1 MKKKLLLEFMQN
13 KRLKP
18 FSLFILVFMAS
29 INVSHGQYT
38 NTWVG
43 GTSTDFLD
51 ANNWTAT
58 LTATPFTPGT
68 VTFATNTTFSI
79 GSGTTYSPTLSV
91 NYPAAG
97 QVSNGITLK
106 SGAML
111 TTNGTMLLGGSTS
124 YTYIDGELTVTGGNF
139 NVRTNLYIANT
150 ITAGTSAVVNIQTGG
165 TLNVKNVATIGK
177 SGRLGTV
184 NVNGGTFSSENQ
196 ATGGLTVGTTSS
208 TGPGVLNINSGLV
221 SINRLP
227 SGLTINTYGT
237 INIDAGSIVLAGN
250 QTTAIA
256 TFISSNKIKVS
267 GQALLDGKI
276 ISNTFDAAT
285 NKTTVIAISS
295 PLITTTT
302 WNGTSWSDGA
312 PTATIEAVIE
322 GAYSTTTN
330 GSFNA
335 KKLTVNSGSLTIN
348 SGTIITVQ
356 NEVVNNA
363 GTNGIVIQNNGNLIQ
378 ANNTTNTGNVVVN
391 RNSNALN
398 RLDYTIWS
406 SPVVGQNLAAFSPLT
421 SQTPSRFYNF
431 NTTYNI
437 AGVNG
442 AFNVIAN
449 PTVTNFAA
457 GSGYLIRMPNT
468 DLTSGYDAGSAT
480 LTFPGQFIGVP
491 NNGDITVPLLD
502 GGAVGLRFNLV
513 GNPYPSPINLYTFV
527 TENTAKIQTTLY
539 FWRKTNGVGTAYC
552 TYIPTSPTA
561 GTYVTNSNSLS
572 VNPASILQIGQGF
585 FVEAKTGQTSILFK
599 NSQRWGNV
607 AGQFFK
613 TKQIAAGD
621 KVWLNATNAAGD
633 FSQMAVTY
641 FDGATQGVD
650 NFDGKYIND
659 SPLALTSNINNDEY
673 TIQGRPTF
681 DASDVVPLNFK
692 TAVAGDYTIA
702 IDHSEGVF
710 AAGQS
715 VILTDATTGTETD
728 LTTSSYTFTAA
739 TGSASSRFSLK
750 YQKTL
755 KVDASVAND
764 NSVVVY
770 KNNGVIYVNSGVSA
784 IANIKVF
791 DIQGRLIVEQKDV
804 KSNTATINNLKDV
817 HQVLVV
823 QVTSEDN
830 KVVNKKVVK

>member
-1 MKKKLLLEFMQN
+1 MKKQLLFEFKQLKKLKAFLLFA
-13 KRLKP
+13 
-18 FSLFILVFMAS
+18 FAFMAT
-29 INVSHGQYT
+29 INVSYAQL

-51 ANNWTAT
+51 ANNWSTAAPP
-58 LTATPFTPGT
+58 ATFLAG
-68 VTFATNTTFSI
+68 TTFSI
-79 GSGTTYSPTLSV
+79 SAGSPNNPVLSTNYPGTTSGGLTVTPTGV
-91 NYPAAG
+91 
-97 QVSNGITLK
+97 
-106 SGAML
+106 L
-111 TTNGTMLLGGSTS
+111 TTNGNMNLGGSSS
-124 YTYIDGELTVTGGNF
+124 YTYIDGQLTVTGGNF
-139 NVRTNLYIANT
+139 NGRGNLYIANSASA
-150 ITAGTSAVVNIQTGG
+150 TAAVINIQTGG
-165 TLNVKNVATIGK
+165 TVNVKNVAYVGRTK
-177 SGRLGTV
+177 SGTL
-184 NVNGGTFSSENQ
+184 NVNGGTFSVENQ
-196 ATGGLTVGTTSS
+196 ATGGVIVGTASS
-208 TGPGVLNINSGLV
+208 AAAGVLNINSGLV
-221 SINRLP
+221 AINRLP

-237 INIDAGSIVLAGN
+237 INIDAGSMVLVGN
-250 QTTAIA
+250 QVTAI
-256 TFISSNKIKVS
+256 SNYINSNLIKVS
-267 GQALLDGKI
+267 GQALIDGKI

-285 NKTTVIAISS
+285 NKTTVIAISP
-295 PLITTTT
+295 PLILITT
-302 WNGTSWSDGA
+302 WNGTSWSDGV
-312 PTATIEAVIE
+312 PTASTEAVIE
-322 GAYSTTTN
+322 GNYNTTTN

-363 GTNGIVIQNNGNLIQ
+363 GTNGFIIQNNGNLIQ

-391 RNSNALN
+391 RNSNALY

-406 SPVVGQNLAAFSPLT
+406 SPVAGQNLAAFSPLT

-431 NTTYNI
+431 NTTYNT
-437 AGVNG
+437 AGVYG
-442 AFNVIAN
+442 AFSVIAN
-449 PTVTNFAA
+449 PAVTNFVA

-468 DLTSGYDAGSAT
+468 DLTSGYDAGTAT
-480 LTFPGQFIGVP
+480 LAFPGQFIGVP
-491 NNGDITVPLLD
+491 NNGDITVPLVD

-561 GTYVTNSNSLS
+561 GTYVTNGNSLS

-613 TKQIAAGD
+613 TKQIAAAD

-641 FDGATQGVD
+641 FDGATPGVD
-650 NFDGKYIND
+650 AFDGKYIND
-659 SPLALTSNINNDEY
+659 SPLALTSNINNEEY
-673 TIQGRPTF
+673 TIQGRPAF
-681 DASDVVPLNFK
+681 DASDVVSLNFK

-715 VILTDATTGTETD
+715 VILTDAITGTETD

-739 TGSASSRFSLK
+739 TGSASARFSLK

-755 KVDASVAND
+755 KLDASVTND
-764 NSVVVY
+764 NSVIVY
-770 KNNGVIYVNSGVSA
+770 KNNGVIYVNSAAKA
-784 IANIKVF
+784 INNIKVY
-791 DIQGRLIVEQKDV
+791 DIQGRLIAEQNNV
-804 KSNTATINNLKDV
+804 KANAAVINNLKAI
-817 HQVLVV
+817 HQVLIVK
-823 QVTSEDN
+823 VTSEDN
-830 KVVNKKVVK
+830 KVVSKKVEN

>member
-1 MKKKLLLEFMQN
+1 MKKQLLLEFMQN

-18 FSLFILVFMAS
+18 FSLFILIFMAT
-29 INVSHGQYT
+29 INVSHAQL

-43 GTSTDFLD
+43 GTSADFLD
-51 ANNWTAT
+51 ATNWSTAAPP
-58 LTATPFTPGT
+58 ATFLAG
-68 VTFATNTTFSI
+68 TTFSI
-79 GSGTTYSPTLSV
+79 GAGSPNNPVLSTNYPGTTSGGLTVTPTGV
-91 NYPAAG
+91 
-97 QVSNGITLK
+97 
-106 SGAML
+106 L
-111 TTNGTMLLGGSTS
+111 TTNGNMNLGGSTS
-124 YTYIDGELTVTGGNF
+124 YTYIDGQLTVTGGNF
-139 NVRTNLYIANT
+139 NGRGNLYIANSASS
-150 ITAGTSAVVNIQTGG
+150 TAAVINIQTGG
-165 TLNVKNVATIGK
+165 TVNVKNVAYVGRTK
-177 SGRLGTV
+177 SGTL

-196 ATGGLTVGTTSS
+196 ATGGLIVGTATS
-208 TGPGVLNINSGLV
+208 TAAGVLNINSGLV

-250 QTTAIA
+250 QTAAIA

-267 GQALLDGKI
+267 GQAILDGKI
-276 ISNTFDAAT
+276 ISNTFDAST
-285 NKTTVIAISS
+285 NKTTVIAITP
-295 PLITTTT
+295 PLVPITT
-302 WNGTSWSDGA
+302 WNGTWSDGA
-312 PTATIEAVIE
+312 PTASIEAVIE
-322 GAYSTTTN
+322 GIYSTTTN

-335 KKLTVNSGSLTIN
+335 KKLTVNTGSLTIN

-378 ANNTTNTGNVVVN
+378 VNNTTNTGNVVVN
-391 RNSNALN
+391 RNSNALY

-406 SPVVGQNLAAFSPLT
+406 SPVVDQNLAVFSPLT

-431 NTTYNI
+431 NTTYNV

-468 DLTSGYDAGSAT
+468 DLTSGYDAGTAT
-480 LTFPGQFIGVP
+480 LAFPGQFIGVP

-650 NFDGKYIND
+650 DFDGKYIND
-659 SPLALTSNINNDEY
+659 SPLALTSNINNEEY
-673 TIQGRPTF
+673 TIQGRPAF

-692 TAVAGDYTIA
+692 TDVAGDYTIA

-715 VILTDATTGTETD
+715 VILTDAITGTETD

-755 KVDASVAND
+755 KVDASVANN
-764 NSVVVY
+764 NSVTVY
-770 KNNGVIYVNSGVSA
+770 KNKGTLYVNSGVSA